1 MNGAES
7 IIRTMI
13 DSDVRVCFGNPG
25 TSEMHFVAALNRYSE
40 MRGILCLFE
49 GVATGA
55 ADGYGRMTRRPAAT
69 LLHLGPGLGN
79 GLANLHNA
87 RRAGTPVLNIVG
99 EHSSDHKPLDS
110 PLDSDIDAVAG
121 AVSAWLYRPADSA
134 DLGRQVA
141 EAIAATRGF
150 TDSYPHRTGT
160 SGAIATVVVPAD
172 LSWSAGGVAALPV

>member
-87 RRAGTPVLNIVG
+87 RRAGTPLVNIVG
-99 EHSSDHKPLDS
+99 DHATTHAVYDAPLQ
-110 PLDSDIDAVAG
+110 SDIA
-121 AVSAWLYRPADSA
+121 
-134 DLGRQVA
+134 
-141 EAIAATRGF
+141 AIAETV
-150 TDSYPHRTGT
+150 
-160 SGAIATVVVPAD
+160 SGWVRQSVLTAEIGAD
-172 LSWSAGGVAALPV
+172 A